1 MEVHIIMQEKIRKT
15 LRHIGV
21 LGTTVAML
29 GATMSGALAAAD
41 LSDYPSPFGG
51 KDTVFVVGSGAS
63 SDDSDAVSD
72 IFMGLPASKS
82 VGATAGLK
90 AAAPKAAGSA
100 SGRYQKLEDL
110 PLTVDF
116 NDTNDG
122 FGTAVDADDVEG
134 FLDTTL
140 DIDIGNV
147 DDDYDVRD
155 ELRFS
160 GTGITGTVL
169 RPHTG
174 LTASNVEDDFAERVF
189 VPMVKNSWGY
199 YFVFEDSLKEGNLIS
214 NATNREPI
222 QLEFLGKLFELE
234 GAATGTGTDNTRVIM
249 NVGQK
254 FYLNAGDCVVVDG
267 KEVCLVQTASSA
279 ATVSVDGV
287 REVISEN
294 QDERV
299 NGLEVRIEDVSSDEG
314 VEFDSAT
321 LFVGEKSR
329 ETFDDGEEFIGED
342 EDDPAWTWHITNLTS
357 TAPILGIRWSLDLD
371 FPEETD
377 NPLYEH
383 PLYEGESVCLPF
395 DYACI
400 EFDSMQID
408 DYQDYEII
416 GGVSEDLYWSPTDAD
431 NNLKNVTAER
441 VLELRAKG
449 SNDDGFQ
456 CQTSLSDSTL
466 VETDTIQ
473 LAVNRSNGALMIFRE
488 QQDGS
493 KSILCRTLAG
503 VNNWTEALLAD
514 AFRVDYRDTVINV
527 DLAWHIPSVP
537 SNSSGAAYG
546 GEAVAAAGEIGS
558 AIDLLAWNNYSRT
571 NESGFT
577 APSTGNVGPAYGF
590 IRFLP
595 ITRGQNI
602 SVYFETDEGS
612 VTNAPAEW
620 NDFEYLG
627 DSDSDTST
635 AFDVVYGG
643 VLGARKQFNQSTT
656 ISATDFLVSGST
668 DVSGFEENTRAG
680 NGIILLDAEAH
691 QASDRLEMRV
701 PSDLT
706 DFKAN
711 IIISTSG
718 SAGAAPSAAP
728 AAASS
733 APTTRLDTEVTDL
746 GQYNA
751 IVVGGPAVNKASADL
766 MGLSFPTYGSSGS
779 LPFGEGEAV
788 IELKANGEKAAL
800 LVSGWESDDTRRA
813 GVVLKNYKDFAASL
827 KGSAVKVTGTSLDV
841 SGITVT
847 AQ

>member
-1 MEVHIIMQEKIRKT
+1 MQEKLRKT

-29 GATMSGALAAAD
+29 GATMSGALAAD

-72 IFMGLPASKS
+72 IFMGLPASKTA
-82 VGATAGLK
+82 GATAGLK
-90 AAAPKAAGSA
+90 AAAPKAAGA
-100 SGRYQKLEDL
+100 AGGRYQKLEDL

-116 NDTNDG
+116 NDTGDG
-122 FGTAVDADDVEG
+122 FGSSVDADDVEG

-174 LTASNVEDDFAERVF
+174 LTATNVEDDFAERIF
-189 VPMVKNSWGY
+189 VPMVRNSWGY
-199 YFVFEDSLKEGNLIS
+199 YFVFEDNLKQGNFIS

-234 GAATGTGTDNTRVIM
+234 GAATGTGTDDTRLIM

-279 ATVSVDGV
+279 ATISVDGV

-342 EDDPAWTWHITNLTS
+342 EDDPAWTWHIQNMTLAT
-357 TAPILGIRWSLDLD
+357 PVLGIRWSLDLD
-371 FPEETD
+371 YPEETD

-383 PLYEGESVCLPF
+383 PLYEGESICLPF

-400 EFDSMQID
+400 EFDSIQID

-416 GGVSEDLYWSPTDAD
+416 GGVTEDLYWSTTDAD

-449 SNDDGFQ
+449 SNDDGFL
-456 CQTSLSDSTL
+456 CQTSLSDTTL

-503 VNNWTEALLAD
+503 TENWTEAFLAD

-527 DLAWHIPSVP
+527 DTAWHIPQSP
-537 SNSSGAAYG
+537 TNSTGFTYG
-546 GEAVAAAGEIGS
+546 GETRTLNAPS
-558 AIDLLAWNNYSRT
+558 IDEMAWNNFTGRGL
-571 NESGFT
+571 NISGGPD
-577 APSTGNVGPAYGF
+577 APMEDLTGNTAPAYGF
-590 IRFLP
+590 LRFLST
-595 ITRGQNI
+595 TRGQNI
-602 SVYFETDEGS
+602 SVYFETDEGA
-612 VTNAPAEW
+612 VTNAPTEW

-643 VLGARKQFNQSTT
+643 VLGARKQANQSTQV
-656 ISATDFLVSGST
+656 SATDFLVSGST
-668 DVSGFEENTRAG
+668 DISGFEENTRTG
-680 NGIILLDAEAH
+680 NGIIVLDPEAH
-691 QASDRLEMRV
+691 QASDRLELRV

-728 AAASS
+728 VATSS
-733 APTTRLDTEVTDL
+733 APTTMLDTEVTDL
-746 GQYNA
+746 AQYNA
-751 IVVGGPAVNKASADL
+751 IVVGGPAVNKAAADL
-766 MGLSFPTYGSSGS
+766 MGLSFPTFGSSGS

-788 IELKANGEKAAL
+788 VELKSNGGKAAL
-800 LVSGWESDDTRRA
+800 LVAGWESDDTRRA

-847 AQ
+847 AA